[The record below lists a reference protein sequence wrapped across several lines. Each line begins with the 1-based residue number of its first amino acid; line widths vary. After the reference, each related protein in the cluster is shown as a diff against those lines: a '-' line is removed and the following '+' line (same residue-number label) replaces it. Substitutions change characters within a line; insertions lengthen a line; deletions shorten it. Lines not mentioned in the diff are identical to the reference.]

1 MEIDEHGMVTFNA
14 EELARKLTSFYDT
27 LLLPFIRLK
36 QEGKLTKGEIE
47 LLRATHRRWGELLES
62 LFPNCFEYAHA
73 PSHPLRGAGRW
84 AVAEDSVDQ
93 DREFFEAM
101 K

>member
-14 EELARKLTSFYDT
+14 EELARKMTSFYDA
-27 LLLPFIRLK
+27 LLLPSIRLE

-47 LLRATHRRWGELLES
+47 LLLATHRRWDEMLEL
-62 LFPNCFEYAHA
+62 LFPNCFEYA
-73 PSHPLRGAGRW
+73 PSHPLRGEGEW
-84 AVAEDSVDQ
+84 AVATGSVGQ
-93 DREFFEAM
+93 DKEFFEAM

>member
-27 LLLPFIRLK
+27 LLLPFIRLE

-47 LLRATHRRWGELLES
+47 LLWAAHRRWDEMLELLF
-62 LFPNCFEYAHA
+62 LNRVKYARA
-73 PSHPLRGAGRW
+73 PSHPLRGEGEW
-84 AVAEDSVDQ
+84 AVAADSVDQ